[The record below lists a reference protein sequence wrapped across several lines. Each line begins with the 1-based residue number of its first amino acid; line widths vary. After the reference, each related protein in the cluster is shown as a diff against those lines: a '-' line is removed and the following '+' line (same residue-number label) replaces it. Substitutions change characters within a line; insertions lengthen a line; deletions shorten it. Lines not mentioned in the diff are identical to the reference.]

1 MTIVYFIL
9 FIGVLI
15 FVHEMGHF
23 IFAKLFDVKVLK
35 FSLGFGPRALGFH
48 RGETEYCV
56 AWVPLGGFVRMLGED
71 PADEIRTEDQ
81 GRAFHQKP
89 LWQRYIVVLA
99 GPTFNLIFPIII
111 YFFFYAAQTSLLPS
125 TVGTVFSGQ
134 PAAQAGLMPGD
145 RITSIA
151 GEPVRYWED
160 LQSIVSERPG
170 EKMRFTIERNGKS
183 FDRFITPRE
192 EVSRNWLK
200 MSQRYGRIGVSP
212 YFKPPLIGISDEGS
226 PAAKAGLRN
235 GDLVTS
241 VNGSVVELWAELEKV
256 LRRNHG
262 QSLRVTFLRPGRSAS
277 RFVDIHEVTPMTVV
291 VVPPPGAGRQGE
303 GLAWM
308 GIHSAEFFVRDVE
321 KGSPAEGIGLRVGD
335 QVVRFNGKPVHHWD
349 QIFLSLKAKKDAQHA
364 ISWITPATATAW
376 AKGERK
382 TCSETAKCDG
392 CETCANKTKKDC
404 PDCRSCVKLA
414 VDQCSVACRV
424 CLAGKWC
431 GPCAGKF
438 KLAKV
443 TFTDDYKQQ
452 HQRYVFGVENYR
464 IWKSADNVPIE
475 GRFTYAVSKSV
486 RQTGEIIGMIG
497 MAIVQII
504 RGAIPSNT
512 IGGPIMLAHTARVAA
527 EKGWDHF
534 LRMLALISINL
545 GILNLLPIP
554 ILDGGHI
561 LFFTVEAV
569 KRKQVS
575 LRVREIATYV
585 GLVLLISLMIFA
597 FKNDIVRYWF
607 K

>member
-1 MTIVYFIL
+1 MTLVYFIV

-23 IFAKLFDVKVLK
+23 VFAKLFDVKVLK
-35 FSLGFGPRALGFH
+35 FSLGFGPRAVGFT

-56 AWVPLGGFVRMLGED
+56 SWVPLGGFVRMLGED
-71 PADEIRTEDQ
+71 PSDEIRTEDQ

-99 GPTFNLIFPIII
+99 GPAFNLIFPIII

-125 TVGTVFSGQ
+125 TVGTVFSDQ
-134 PAAQAGLMPGD
+134 PAAAAGLRPGD
-145 RITSIA
+145 RIVSIA

-170 EKMRFTIERNGKS
+170 EKLRFTIEREGKT

-212 YFKPPLIGISDEGS
+212 WFKPPLVGISDSNS
-226 PAAKAGLRN
+226 PAARAGLKN

-241 VNGSVVELWAELEKV
+241 VNGTTVELWAELEQI
-256 LRRNHG
+256 LRRNRG
-262 QSLRVTFLRPGRSAS
+262 QSLRVTYLRPRASVS
-277 RFVDIHEVTPMTVV
+277 RFVDLHEVTPRTAL
-291 VVPPPGAGRQGE
+291 VVPPPGAEKRHE
-303 GLAWM
+303 GASWS
-308 GIHSAEFFVRDVE
+308 GIRSAEFYAREVE
-321 KGSPAEGIGLRVGD
+321 KGSPAERIGIKPGD
-335 QVVRFNGKPVHHWD
+335 RVVRFNGKPVFHWD
-349 QIFLSLKAKKDAQHA
+349 QIILSLKKDATHT
-364 ISWITPATATAW
+364 ISWVTPGTATEQARVGGGPV
-376 AKGERK
+376 A
-382 TCSETAKCDG
+382 C
-392 CETCANKTKKDC
+392 KTKA
-404 PDCRSCVKLA
+404 DCRGCQTCEESRCGPCSGSFKLA
-414 VDQCSVACRV
+414 V
-424 CLAGKWC
+424 
-431 GPCAGKF
+431 
-438 KLAKV
+438 V
-443 TFTDDYKQQ
+443 TFVDDYKQE
-452 HQRYVFGVENYR
+452 RKRFVFGVDNYR

-486 RQTGEIIGMIG
+486 RQTGEIIGLIG

-504 RGAIPSNT
+504 RGAIPSDT
-512 IGGPIMLAHTARVAA
+512 IGGPIMLAHTAKVAA

-561 LFFTVEAV
+561 LFFTIEAV

-585 GLVLLISLMIFA
+585 GLALLISLMIFA